1 MGKENH
7 LMFNKKITKAEI
19 NDLPLFKYEGKTVV
33 AATEKQINKALFEI
47 EQHDVVGFDTETKP
61 TFRKGEFNHVALVQ
75 VAIPDKV
82 YLLRIQH
89 SGISNAMA
97 HFLSNPRIQK
107 IGIALD
113 DDVIALKRRRK
124 FSPSS
129 FIDLN
134 KMANQLGIENIGAR
148 NLTALLLGYRISKN
162 QQISNW
168 ENPTLTLPQVKYAAT
183 DAWVCLEIYHRL
195 RDWGYWDTQPAQ

>member
-183 DAWVCLEIYHRL
+183 DAWVCLEIYNRL